1 LRYACLFRCTRV
13 EKDASGRVTEI
24 HGDYDPASR
33 GGNSPDGRKVKG
45 TIHWVSARHAKPVEI
60 RLYDRLFTVPNPMG
74 DPIKS
79 FLDFLNPDSF
89 KVATAQAE
97 PSLLEAVP
105 GTPIQFERV
114 GYFCADS
121 RNSKPGAPVF
131 NRTVTLKDSWAKTA
145 AQG

>member
-1 LRYACLFRCTRV
+1 
-13 EKDASGRVTEI
+13 
-24 HGDYDPASR
+24 
-33 GGNSPDGRKVKG
+33 
-45 TIHWVSARHAKPVEI
+45 
-60 RLYDRLFTVPNPMG
+60 MG